1 MTESDKVMLNVAATL
16 VGTSVLGPGL
26 RAVVWV
32 QGCPLRCPGCLA
44 PDWIPFTPAR
54 LVAPEVLADELL
66 AHPLI
71 SGLTFSGGEPTAQAE
86 GLAQLARLARQR
98 RRMDIICFSGFTLER
113 LRQSPPYPGVADL
126 LAQVDVLIDGAYIAQ
141 QDDNRGLRGSANQ
154 RIHHLTHR
162 LAGVDLQSA
171 PRRAEVVVRDG
182 HLMLVGVPPTGLLA
196 SVSQAA
202 G

>member
-1 MTESDKVMLNVAATL
+1 MEEGTLNVAAAL

-32 QGCPLRCPGCLA
+32 QGCPLCCPGCLA
-44 PDWIPFTPAR
+44 PGWIPFTPAR
-54 LVAPEVLADELL
+54 LVSAEALANELL

-71 SGLTFSGGEPTAQAE
+71 SGLTFSGGEPMAQAA
-86 GLAQLARLARQR
+86 GLARVARLARAR
-98 RRMDIICFSGFTLER
+98 RRLDIICFSGFTLER
-113 LRQSPPYPGVADL
+113 LRQAPPYPGVADL
-126 LAQVDVLIDGAYIAQ
+126 LEQVDVLIDGPYIAQ

-154 RIHHLTHR
+154 RIHHLSGR

-182 HLMLVGVPPTGLLA
+182 HMLLVGVPPAGVLA
-196 SVSQAA
+196 SVDQA
-202 G
+202 GG